1 MNMTTLSHGG
11 IMSTK
16 TFENLDKEKK
26 QKIIDAAILEF
37 SRTIPDHINIQ
48 NIIKDAHIPRGSFYQ
63 YFRNKK
69 DLYIYIFKYIG
80 EKKQSVMGISQIDPK
95 ITFLE
100 MVKTMYVS
108 AYQFMLS
115 FPLLYQAGKNMMT
128 FKYYEQFEFIKDAQ
142 KQSDQF
148 FVSLIKKDQE
158 KKIINPRIN
167 PQILTD
173 MIFSFLDSNR
183 INDYYK
189 QGLSIVDFKHK
200 LDEFI
205 TILKKGIE

>member
-1 MNMTTLSHGG
+1 
-11 IMSTK
+11 MSTK
-16 TFENLDKEKK
+16 TFENLDKKKK

-69 DLYIYIFKYIG
+69 ELYIYIFKYIG
-80 EKKQSVMGISQIDPK
+80 EKKQSVMGISQIDPE

-115 FPLLYQAGKNMMT
+115 CPLLYQAGKNMMT
-128 FKYYEQFEFIKDAQ
+128 FKYYEQFKFIKDAQ

-148 FVSLIKKDQE
+148 FVSLIRKDQE
-158 KKIINPRIN
+158 KKRINPKIN

-173 MIFSFLDSNR
+173 MIFSFLDSKRVNA
-183 INDYYK
+183 YYE
-189 QGLSIVDFKHK
+189 QGLSIHDFKHK
-200 LDEFI
+200 LEEFM